1 MCIASHI
8 FVLNNLCPKAELLLL
23 LRRCCGCWCGAGLTA
38 AQEVATLARSGLL
51 QLLPAM
57 YIICIY
63 NKSASLVLV
72 GSSHKRQNAGRFLLL
87 MRIFH
92 FLFFLGYWLVFIYY
106 RYIYIYVEH
115 RVNNMQR
122 VKMKREFF
130 LSGFLYLVEFFLF
143 YFLC

>member
-1 MCIASHI
+1 
-8 FVLNNLCPKAELLLL
+8 
-23 LRRCCGCWCGAGLTA
+23 
-38 AQEVATLARSGLL
+38 
-51 QLLPAM
+51 
-57 YIICIY
+57 
-63 NKSASLVLV
+63 
-72 GSSHKRQNAGRFLLL
+72 